1 MLFMKIKLFLTP
13 IIWLVLICYGLFIPS
28 SNLPTKPFLSIPHFD
43 KMVHFGL
50 FFVFCLLLFRP
61 FKILKQKPYFYAPA
75 ISVLLAAILEI
86 AQQVLST
93 SRSSNLYDFI
103 ANTLGIAASI
113 FIFRLLIDG
122 KKWEKLL

>member
-1 MLFMKIKLFLTP
+1 MKIKLFFKP
-13 IIWLVLICYGLFIPS
+13 IIWLVLICYGLFIPA

-61 FKILKQKPYFYAPA
+61 LKILKQKPYFYAPA

-93 SRSSNLYDFI
+93 SRSSNLYDFF
-103 ANTLGIAASI
+103 ANTLGIVASI
-113 FIFRLLIDG
+113 IIFRLLIDG